1 MHTVFNS
8 YCVQSVFAFA
18 FAFGFSFVQLYPPLL
33 LHVVACCCMLMVD
46 CCVFPLYSKPS
57 SFLLQVL
64 SSNFCLHGSGLRE
77 VGWGVIWNPS
87 SQSNFVFAYR
97 KVWEKFGRHSFN
109 GSWFQVV
116 EVLSKNV
123 FFAYVVVERAKWFQ
137 NSRRGLQIGV
147 GCCGHQ

>member
-1 MHTVFNS
+1 MLVLLALAESCCCS
-8 YCVQSVFAFA
+8 YVVA
-18 FAFGFSFVQLYPPLL
+18 VMLL
-33 LHVVACCCMLMVD
+33 LLLLVD
-46 CCVFPLYSKPS
+46 CCVLHSHCTLNPPPS

-77 VGWGVIWNPS
+77 VGCRVIWNPS
-87 SQSNFVFAYR
+87 SQSNFVFAYK